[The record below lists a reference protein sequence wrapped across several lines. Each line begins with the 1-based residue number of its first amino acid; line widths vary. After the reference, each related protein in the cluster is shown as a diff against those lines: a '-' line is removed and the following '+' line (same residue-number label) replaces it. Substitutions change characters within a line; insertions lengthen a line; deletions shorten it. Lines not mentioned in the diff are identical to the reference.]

1 MKNQIC
7 FIYAWQD
14 EVQVEEFIQKNLDH
28 NSNIASVSLNI
39 IGIQNENSIPIV
51 FNKYSI
57 ITDQTIISSNIL
69 KYQLTSLPAFICCDN
84 DNYQIEY
91 LQPDA
96 VNKSSDEEIIS
107 KLVEEAIEAYN
118 IFDLHVAVQR

>member
-57 ITDQTIISSNIL
+57 ITDQTIISSDIL
-69 KYQLTSLPAFICCDN
+69 KYQLTSLPAFICFDK

>member
-7 FIYAWQD
+7 FIYAWQE

-39 IGIQNENSIPIV
+39 IGIQNENNIPIV

-57 ITDQTIISSNIL
+57 ITDQTIISSDIL
-69 KYQLTSLPAFICCDN
+69 KYQLTSLPAFICCDK

-96 VNKSSDEEIIS
+96 VNKSFDEEMIS

-118 IFDLHVAVQR
+118 IFDLHVTVQR